1 MENFIGSKPQVMLEN
16 TWAVKSEDGGV
27 LFLEGVILRK
37 VSKILLGAD
46 EDGLIPIPVFYDPE
60 TKKIL
65 RTSVPE
71 PLRDELKDVLFDA

>member
-16 TWAVKSEDGGV
+16 TSAVKSEDGGV

-37 VSKILLGAD
+37 VSKILLGSD